1 MDTTPART
9 VDSTARARNLTLA
22 VYILQAAGLIVAFT
36 PIIAVIINHLKLGDV
51 RGTVYESH
59 FRWQIRTFWWGLFW
73 VIAGSLLVPV
83 MGIGFAV
90 LTGAT
95 IWFLYRIVRGF
106 LNWNDQRPMPSG
118 GA

>member
-1 MDTTPART
+1 MDTAPA
-9 VDSTARARNLTLA
+9 STDNATASARNLTLA
-22 VYILQAAGLIVAFT
+22 VYILQAVGLIVAFT
-36 PIIAVIINHLKLGDV
+36 PLVGVIINHVKLADV

-73 VIAGSLLVPV
+73 IIAGSLLLPV
-83 MGIGFAV
+83 MGVGFAV

-95 IWFLYRIVRGF
+95 IWFLYRVVRGF
-106 LNWNDQRPMPSG
+106 LNWNDHRAMPAA